1 MAGAGIGCKYPV
13 YGTYSCTSGTV
24 SHTSGKVLGK
34 AVKVSATYEKN
45 DVKLYA
51 DDGLVESDTSFKSGK
66 LTAEIYGLSLED
78 RATLLGHTALAESA
92 VGFTGKSTDTAPYVG
107 FGFYAKRSD
116 NKYVAIFYSKVK
128 FSEPKDE
135 METKG
140 ETTAYKNTE
149 LEADIM
155 VDDTDEFIEVQEF
168 ATESAAKTYLDGKV
182 GISTAG

>member
-1 MAGAGIGCKYPV
+1 MLYPFILHSKTLSFNLFPLQS
-13 YGTYSCTSGTV
+13 GHSCS
-24 SHTSGKVLGK
+24 
-34 AVKVSATYEKN
+34 Y
-45 DVKLYA
+45 
-51 DDGLVESDTSFKSGK
+51 
-66 LTAEIYGLSLED
+66 
-78 RATLLGHTALAESA
+78 
-92 VGFTGKSTDTAPYVG
+92 
-107 FGFYAKRSD
+107 
-116 NKYVAIFYSKVK
+116 KYVAIFYSKVK

-140 ETTAYKNTE
+140 QTTAYKNTE